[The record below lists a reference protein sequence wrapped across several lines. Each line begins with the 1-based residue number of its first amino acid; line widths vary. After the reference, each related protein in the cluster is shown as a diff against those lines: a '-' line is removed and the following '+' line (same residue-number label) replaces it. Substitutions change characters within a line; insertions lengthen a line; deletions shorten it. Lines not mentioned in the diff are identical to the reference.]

1 MEIDHIFIFST
12 AAGHEADELAALG
25 FVEGSSRRH
34 PGQGTT
40 NRKFYC
46 ENFFLEILWVVDYA
60 ELTSERLRTTQLRQ
74 RASFHQTGTS
84 PFGLC
89 LVNTPDTDALF
100 AEAVT
105 YQPAYFPP
113 GKTIEVLPNQHRPGL
128 PWTFR
133 LPFTGTQTTPAEPLQ
148 HPNGIQRLTRTEF
161 EIQGLPAHDPF
172 VTHFQ
177 HEQALTFEPAAAT
190 RLRLTFDH
198 HRQRREQQL
207 ASLPLLIRY

>member
-128 PWTFR
+128 SDCPLRALKRPLLSPCNIPMASSGSPGPSLRFR
-133 LPFTGTQTTPAEPLQ
+133 VYLRTTP
-148 HPNGIQRLTRTEF
+148 
-161 EIQGLPAHDPF
+161 
-172 VTHFQ
+172 
-177 HEQALTFEPAAAT
+177 
-190 RLRLTFDH
+190 
-198 HRQRREQQL
+198 
-207 ASLPLLIRY
+207 S